1 MRRPEGIWKYLIGV
15 VVLFWVGFIFYTS
28 IFRPLHP
35 LLQGGIAL
43 IFALIIVYLLYPISM
58 KLLLKRKSGPL
69 MKFLFLGTESSPAL
83 FDLLLCGAGVFSCL
97 YVIVN
102 WESIV
107 MNPGM
112 FETQHLLLGAILI
125 LVLLEATRR
134 SVGIIIAVLVGLFI
148 VYALFGYKIP
158 GRFGHPGFSM
168 TDILYQLYLM
178 TEGIWGMLTDLT
190 SRIIAPFILLGPIL
204 FTTGVGDTIIK
215 LSLYFGGRI
224 TGGSGHVAVASSS
237 LFGML
242 SGSSVANA
250 ATTGAFTIPLMKRTG
265 FSKEFA
271 SAVEAAASSGGQI
284 MPPVM
289 GAGVF
294 VMAEFLGIPYV
305 KIMIAALIPAIIY
318 FVGISVGVWLEAKRK
333 KMAPIPKELTPTLSE
348 ILQFKTMARFILP
361 IGTLVVMLFL
371 MLPPQLCAIWAVI
384 VAIALFLLFE
394 GSFTIG
400 SLSERL
406 KKIYDGF
413 YDGIARTLAWLMV
426 MMACVQ
432 IIVAL
437 ISLTGFGVKISE
449 FILELSGFNKYLAL
463 TAGMLTAIIL
473 GMGMTTTAA
482 YIIGAAVLGGALKTM
497 GFDPI
502 AVHLFIF
509 YFAIKSGITPPVC
522 ITVFTTSAIAGANWL
537 KSAIYSMKLGIGGYI
552 LPFLFVFYPA
562 YLMKGNLLEIAL
574 ALIGGSI
581 AMFAIEAGV
590 LGHFNVRLNIV
601 WRTLLLF
608 LGILMMIPKPIYALS
623 ALVIFLVIGFYFS
636 KKQTSL

>member
-1 MRRPEGIWKYLIGV
+1 MRRPEGFWKYLIGI
-15 VVLFWVGFIFYTS
+15 VVLLWVVFIFYTS
-28 IFRPLHP
+28 IYRPLHP

-43 IFALIIVYLLYPISM
+43 VFALIIVYILYPIS
-58 KLLLKRKSGPL
+58 KRLLLKKNIPKATRVL
-69 MKFLFLGTESSPAL
+69 LVGTESSPAL
-83 FDLLLCGAGVFSCL
+83 LDLLICGAGVFSCL

-102 WESIV
+102 WEAIV
-107 MNPGM
+107 MNPGF
-112 FETQHLLLGAILI
+112 FETKHLVLGTILI

-134 SVGIIIAVLVGLFI
+134 SVGIMIALLVLLFI
-148 VYALFGYKIP
+148 VYALYGYKVP
-158 GRFGHPGFSM
+158 GRFGHPGFTV

-190 SRIIAPFILLGPIL
+190 SRIIAPFILLGPVL
-204 FTTGVGDTIIK
+204 FTTGVGDTIMK
-215 LSLYFGGRI
+215 LSLYFGGKF

-294 VMAEFLGIPYV
+294 VMAEFLGVPYV

-318 FVGISVGVWLEAKRK
+318 FVGISAGVWLEAKRK
-333 KMAPIPKELTPTLSE
+333 KMAPIPKELVPPLSE
-348 ILQFKTMARFILP
+348 ILHFKTMARFLLP
-361 IGTLVVMLFL
+361 IGTLIVMLFL

-384 VAIALFLLFE
+384 VALLFFILFE
-394 GSFTIG
+394 GSLNIT
-400 SLSERL
+400 SLRERIS
-406 KKIYDGF
+406 KIYDSF

-426 MMACVQ
+426 MMASVQ
-432 IIVAL
+432 IIVTL

-463 TAGMLTAIIL
+463 LAGMITAIVL

-482 YIIGAAVLGGALKTM
+482 YIIGAAVLGGALQTM
-497 GFDPI
+497 GFDPLAI
-502 AVHLFIF
+502 HLFIF

-552 LPFLFVFYPA
+552 LPFLFVLYPA
-562 YLMKGNLLEIAL
+562 YLLKGGVFEITL
-574 ALIGGSI
+574 AIIGGI
-581 AMFAIEAGV
+581 VAMFAIEAGV
-590 LGHFNVRLNIV
+590 LGHFNVRLGLF
-601 WRTLLLF
+601 WRLLLF
-608 LGILMMIPKPIYALS
+608 TLGIVMMIPIPHIAIPALLMFFISSIYLT
-623 ALVIFLVIGFYFS
+623 
-636 KKQTSL
+636 KKRKL